1 MQLEMAKVVVL
12 RLDLARDRC
21 HLAAHK
27 QDLCQLLKLK
37 SLGLASLE
45 WTIARQE
52 SRLLWL
58 REGGTPM
65 KFFHAQAS
73 NRRSKNFI
81 RSLKHRGQLL
91 VQEECKPKAT
101 FNFFNERLGTPA
113 TRSHAIN
120 LEDLDL
126 LILDLSSLGNHF
138 TEEVWRVIRS
148 LPPNKELWPDGFT
161 VWFLQYSL
169 LGSNS

>member
-65 KFFHAQAS
+65 KFFHVQAS

-126 LILDLSSLGNHF
+126 LILHWEMTVDNKFSSHLVP
-138 TEEVWRVIRS
+138 E
-148 LPPNKELWPDGFT
+148 
-161 VWFLQYSL
+161 QYHVRQATIEFKDFAII
-169 LGSNS
+169 